1 MENMATT
8 TSALTTAAATTT
20 TTTTTRDLLAE
31 ALELTDLTPPC
42 QKRWN
47 DQWSRPVL
55 PHQLPSQT
63 WLLSESEDDHVRVTE
78 SKKKM
83 HQDSMC
89 TSVRKVDPIR
99 LNVKRKCETNEAFK
113 PNPPLRKRKTQPEV
127 RVDAHVVTAGDIGQR
142 RVQLAEALE
151 HAGKLFDELTASR
164 FLSAEA
170 KQEDGG
176 YEMFRKLAIR
186 KIMVDSLATELKL
199 RGVLPVTMNTL
210 SNLFSLVYLRVI
222 R

>member
-1 MENMATT
+1 M
-8 TSALTTAAATTT
+8 
-20 TTTTTRDLLAE
+20 
-31 ALELTDLTPPC
+31 
-42 QKRWN
+42 
-47 DQWSRPVL
+47 
-55 PHQLPSQT
+55 
-63 WLLSESEDDHVRVTE
+63 
-78 SKKKM
+78 
-83 HQDSMC
+83 
-89 TSVRKVDPIR
+89 
-99 LNVKRKCETNEAFK
+99 
-113 PNPPLRKRKTQPEV
+113 
-127 RVDAHVVTAGDIGQR
+127 
-142 RVQLAEALE
+142 
-151 HAGKLFDELTASR
+151 SR